1 MLTLGGSLGTIN
13 MAVKFFVD
21 NIKLEQCQRGNR
33 IRSEVYGEI
42 VQRLRQAYFY
52 R

>member
-1 MLTLGGSLGTIN
+1 MQNLDGGGTVN

-33 IRSEVYGEI
+33 IRSDVHGEVI
-42 VQRLRQAYFY
+42 RRLRQAYII

>member
-1 MLTLGGSLGTIN
+1 TNTN

-33 IRSEVYGEI
+33 IRSEVHGEI
-42 VQRLRQAYFY
+42 VRRLRQAYFY